1 MAQPSTAETAIE
13 CVQRANRTTRQTVA
27 EAKRLYRS
35 EGQQAA
41 ADAISEGVLELNRI
55 LNLANALPE
64 DSPRVM
70 TYTAASVV
78 TALSRL
84 AAVPSVVGVFGNY
97 TTRQAL
103 RANERWT
110 NLRRKTTP
118 PIVDG
123 EHSERR
129 AAMAYVL
136 RLVERLRK
144 VGHKLAG

>member
-1 MAQPSTAETAIE
+1 MSQPPTPQTAVE
-13 CVQRANRTTRQTVA
+13 CVQLANRTARQTVA

-35 EGQQAA
+35 EGKQAA

-70 TYTAASVV
+70 AYTAASVV
-78 TALSRL
+78 TAMSRL
-84 AAVPSVVGVFGNY
+84 AAVPSVVGLLGNY
-97 TTRQAL
+97 VTRQAL
-103 RANERWT
+103 RTNERYV
-110 NLRRKTTP
+110 NLRSELTP

-144 VGHKLAG
+144 VGCKLVG